1 MSENKKILTNDKS
14 HLKSQIE
21 SDAEKRAE
29 ILKLHSLL
37 DEILK
42 KEYILEAAKLYGLG
56 QVEIDALRAHL
67 DGTFENEFIV
77 RRTEFLFRLFEV
89 FKSTKYNDK
98 IDTDENGIINL
109 NDYSFEISKRR
120 LTDSKIGRS
129 WIISSNLEAYLVTNL
144 PDYSSEIKSK
154 FLELSNKNNFLL
166 PQIAKQMGIDATV
179 YYKGEYTDE
188 SGALSTFHLTKNFLG
203 DEENLIQGNSIVKDN
218 PNKKRVDFE
227 ALLETTDKYIKKYY
241 KKNKLPAKDM
251 ENARKS
257 VRQGLIKQAI
267 FNKMVFNEN
276 ESNKKWGLIIG
287 KDKNLRLAPL
297 FSYDFCAG
305 VEMTKKSHHR
315 VIQGN
320 REDIETFMLEFGKEK
335 WFREWVRDYAINVD
349 FDKAVK
355 DMERKTGIGL
365 SDEEREYYSFLIN
378 KMHSKIVSVHDLNY
392 DKDLVNQNKKEK
404 LGDKI
409 NRLKDTVSDKI
420 EDIRDFIS
428 PSSDDG
434 R

>member
-1 MSENKKILTNDKS
+1 MLDNKEIITNDKS
-14 HLKSQIE
+14 HLE
-21 SDAEKRAE
+21 SEFEISAKKAEV
-29 ILKLHSLL
+29 LKLHSLL

-42 KEYILEAAKLYGLG
+42 RKYILEAAKLYGLG

-67 DGTFENEFIV
+67 EGRFKNEFIV
-77 RRTEFLFRLFEV
+77 RRTEFLFRLYDV
-89 FKSTKYNDK
+89 FKSTKYNEK

-109 NDYSFEISKRR
+109 NDYSFEISTRR
-120 LTDSKIGRS
+120 LADSKIGRS
-129 WIISSNLEAYLVTNL
+129 WIISSNLEAFLITNS
-144 PDYSSEIKSK
+144 PNYSSQIKSK
-154 FLELSNKNNFLL
+154 FLKISDKNNYLL

-227 ALLETTDKYIKKYY
+227 ALLETTDKYVKKYY
-241 KKNKLPAKDM
+241 KKHKLPAKDM
-251 ENARKS
+251 EKARTDI
-257 VRQGLIKQAI
+257 RQGLIKQAI

-276 ESNKKWGLIIG
+276 ESNEKWGLIIC
-287 KDKNLRLAPL
+287 KDKKLRLAPL

-305 VEMTKKSHHR
+305 VELTQKSHHR
-315 VIQGN
+315 VIDGN

-335 WFREWVRDYAINVD
+335 WFRDWIRDFAVRLD

-355 DMERKTGIGL
+355 DMERKTGICL
-365 SDEEREYYSFLIN
+365 SDEETEYYRFLIN
-378 KMHSKIVSVHDLNY
+378 KMHSKIVSVYDLNY
-392 DKDLVNQNKKEK
+392 DQNLVNQNKKEK
-404 LGDKI
+404 LGDKLK
-409 NRLKDTVSDKI
+409 RLKDTVSDKV
-420 EDIRDFIS
+420 EDIKAFIN
-428 PSSDDG
+428 PPKDDEG